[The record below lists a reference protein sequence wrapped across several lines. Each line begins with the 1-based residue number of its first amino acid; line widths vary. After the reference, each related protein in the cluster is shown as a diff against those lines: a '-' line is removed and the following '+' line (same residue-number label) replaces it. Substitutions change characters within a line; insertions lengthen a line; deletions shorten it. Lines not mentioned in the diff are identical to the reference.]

1 MPTFQFDS
9 ASFVVAEGVTS
20 VTVRV
25 LRTGPA
31 TAPVAVD
38 LTSADGT
45 AKQKGDYTLVVG
57 HLDFAAG
64 ETEKSFEVL
73 INDDAYAE
81 GDEFATL
88 QLQHPSSNAA
98 LGTPNTATLMITDNV
113 PETSANPID
122 DSRTFVGTHYHDLLY
137 RQGDA
142 AGVEFWTQQIEACGA
157 DSQCR
162 AGKRADVSTAFF
174 LSLEFQQTGYLVI
187 RAHKAAFGNLKSNPR
202 YVVFLRDQRQ
212 VGKGVVVGQAGWEQQ
227 LASNRQ
233 RYLEDFVSRPEF
245 VSQFPQGQPGSAFVD
260 ALFQNAGAAPTQAE
274 RDDAISSYGT
284 GDTAGR
290 VGALRSVIESRS
302 VFNAQYNAAFVMM
315 QFYVYLRRNP
325 DSLPDSNFAGYDFW
339 LTKLDSFT
347 LPGEDARNQH
357 VALDRVRRAEMV
369 RAFLDSTEYRHRFG
383 DAPEGN
389 QQGLVEVANAGQG
402 KRREELKNSKAGSSA
417 ANFHAAYQGRFLDRW
432 SRKLH
437 MIDKAYE
444 DHDFILVLLKVEPT
458 FDNLRSDPRFTAL
471 LKRIGLD
478 S

>member
-1 MPTFQFDS
+1 VPTLQFDS
-9 ASFVVAEGVTS
+9 ASYVVVEGVTF

-31 TAPVAVD
+31 TAPVGVD
-38 LTSADGT
+38 IASEDGT
-45 AKQKGDYTLVVG
+45 AKQKGDYTFVIG

-81 GDEFATL
+81 GDEFTTL
-88 QLQHPSSNAA
+88 LLQHPSSGAT
-98 LGTPNTATLMITDNV
+98 LGTPNTATLMIIDNV

-122 DSRTFVGTHYHDLLY
+122 DSRTFVGTHYHDSLS

-157 DSQCR
+157 DAQCR
-162 AGKRADVSTAFF
+162 AAKRVDVSTAFF
-174 LSLEFQQTGYLVI
+174 LSIEFQQTGYLVI

-212 VGKGVVVGQAGWEQQ
+212 ISKGIVVGQAGWQQQ

-245 VSQFPQGQPGSAFVD
+245 VSQFLQGQPASAYVD

-274 RDDAISSYGT
+274 RDDAITSYGT

-290 VGALRSVIESRS
+290 VAALRSVVESGP

-325 DSLPDSNFAGYDFW
+325 DNLPDSNFAGYDFW

-347 LPGEDARNQH
+347 MPGEDSRNEH
-357 VALDRVRRAEMV
+357 VALARVRRAELV
-369 RAFLDSTEYRHRFG
+369 KAFIDSAEYRNRFG
-383 DAPEGN
+383 GAPEAN
-389 QQGLVEVANAGQG
+389 QQASTQGANAT
-402 KRREELKNSKAGSSA
+402 
-417 ANFHAAYQGRFLDRW
+417 
-432 SRKLH
+432 RK
-437 MIDKAYE
+437 
-444 DHDFILVLLKVEPT
+444 
-458 FDNLRSDPRFTAL
+458 
-471 LKRIGLD
+471 
-478 S
+478 